1 MAFAI
6 ALAGKGGVG
15 KTTMAALLVR
25 YLIEKKGKVV
35 LALDADANS
44 CLNEALGVDID
55 STIGQIREES
65 LDAIRSTE
73 SRPAGMTTEQLLDYK
88 VQQSVVEAK
97 GFDLLAMGR
106 PEGPG
111 CYCAANNIIRKYS
124 DTLAEDYSYM
134 VIDNEAGMEHL
145 SRRTTHK
152 VNILLMVSDPT
163 VRGVKTISRIDEL
176 VMELKLEVENKV
188 LVINRVSGEGDAEL
202 KELAQKM
209 GLTVA
214 GLIPN
219 DHEVFKN
226 DLEGKSVFELSP
238 DSVTV
243 IGAYA
248 VFDSLEI
255 P

>member
-15 KTTMAALLVR
+15 KTTIAALLVR
-25 YLIEKKGKVV
+25 YVIEKKGKIV

-44 CLNEALGVDID
+44 CLNEALGVEVCT
-55 STIGQIREES
+55 TIGQIREES
-65 LDAIRSTE
+65 LDTIRSTE
-73 SRPAGMTTEQLLDYK
+73 ARPAGMTTEQLLDYK
-88 VQQSVVEAK
+88 VQQSVVESK

-124 DTLAEDYSYM
+124 DTLAGDYSYM

-163 VRGVKTISRIDEL
+163 VRGVKTIKRIEEL
-176 VMELKLEVENKV
+176 VKELQLEVERKV
-188 LVINRVSGEGDAEL
+188 LIINRVTGEEGEEL
-202 KELAQKM
+202 KKLALDM
-209 GLTVA
+209 GLEVA

-219 DHEVFKN
+219 DNDVFKN
-226 DLEGKSVFELSP
+226 DLEGKSVFELPAESL
-238 DSVTV
+238 TV
-243 IGAYA
+243 ISAYSI
-248 VFDSLEI
+248 FDSFNI

>member
-15 KTTMAALLVR
+15 KTTMAALLIR

-44 CLNEALGVDID
+44 CLNEALGVEVNQ
-55 STIGQIREES
+55 TIGQIREES

-163 VRGVKTISRIDEL
+163 VRGVKTIKRIEEL
-176 VMELKLEVENKV
+176 VDELKLEVEKKA
-188 LVINRVSGEGDAEL
+188 LVINRVTGEEGTEL
-202 KELAQKM
+202 TDLAQKM
-209 GLTVA
+209 GLNVA

-219 DHEVFKN
+219 DHDVFKN
-226 DLEGKSVFELSP
+226 DLEGKSIFGLSP
-238 DSVTV
+238 DSITV
-243 IGAYA
+243 ISAYSI
-248 VFDSLEI
+248 FDSLAI